1 MPRHSIHLTTI
12 VLASALAIPAPS
24 HAAVHVV
31 SNCKD
36 SGNGSLRAAIASAAS
51 GDVVDLSRLL
61 CTRITLTGGELIV
74 PQASLTLRGRNRAA
88 MTIDGNLNGR
98 VLRHDGTGWLH
109 IENLTI
115 ARGHLIGPS
124 RAEGGCVRSAGSV
137 ELDCVRVKG
146 CIAEPVGGAPG
157 EGISAGGGVSAVGD
171 IVVSNSAVHD
181 NQARDRGLGGGL
193 RTESGHVKL
202 LHSQVVRNRGL
213 RGGGTGSLTLTAV
226 YSTFEANTAQF
237 GGGAYSGQ
245 RVILNKTTFLN
256 NRSVAAPGFGQEE
269 GGAGLFS
276 YGHAYISDSTFSG
289 NSGTRYGALRLASGS
304 IENTTIAF
312 NRDEAVDWETGQC
325 GGALFAFGL
334 QLDSTVVARN
344 TCAVG
349 GDVDIVDGV
358 RIEGSHNLVEH
369 SFSAL
374 PADTLQGDPR
384 LAALADNG
392 GPTMTHMPAANSP
405 VVDRGENPSSRM
417 YDQRGPGFPRRR
429 GLDVDMGAVER

>member
-137 ELDCVRVKG
+137 ELDCVRVNG

-157 EGISAGGGVSAVGD
+157 EGISAGGGLSAVGD

-213 RGGGTGSLTLTAV
+213 RGPSRAPSRGCAAPDRACREPTRGCAGPARGCPPGRARLRGRRSRVAAHRC
-226 YSTFEANTAQF
+226 E
-237 GGGAYSGQ
+237 GGGA
-245 RVILNKTTFLN
+245 
-256 NRSVAAPGFGQEE
+256 
-269 GGAGLFS
+269 
-276 YGHAYISDSTFSG
+276 
-289 NSGTRYGALRLASGS
+289 
-304 IENTTIAF
+304 
-312 NRDEAVDWETGQC
+312 
-325 GGALFAFGL
+325 
-334 QLDSTVVARN
+334 
-344 TCAVG
+344 
-349 GDVDIVDGV
+349 
-358 RIEGSHNLVEH
+358 
-369 SFSAL
+369 
-374 PADTLQGDPR
+374 
-384 LAALADNG
+384 
-392 GPTMTHMPAANSP
+392 PT
-405 VVDRGENPSSRM
+405 DR
-417 YDQRGPGFPRRR
+417 
-429 GLDVDMGAVER
+429 